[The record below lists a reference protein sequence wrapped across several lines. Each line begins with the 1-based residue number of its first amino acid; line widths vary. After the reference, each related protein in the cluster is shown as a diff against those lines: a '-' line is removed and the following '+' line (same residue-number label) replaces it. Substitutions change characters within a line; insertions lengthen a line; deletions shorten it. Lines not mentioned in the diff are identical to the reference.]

1 MASPSVRARYP
12 EGRPGGS
19 PRAIATYLVSVR
31 PLLQEVTDSRRA
43 FIRHIGILM
52 EEARQ
57 ASRAVVVQAAG
68 RIGRDEGAGFRSL
81 LAQLNALAPPAG
93 CESCHDALV
102 RWVELHLGACTVMVD
117 VGTSGD
123 LGRLRETQQLLGT
136 ARVEA
141 QRFNAEY
148 GRLVTDVRQRVKAA
162 TAAEKRRRHAPLRFR

>member
-1 MASPSVRARYP
+1 MASPSIRARYP

-19 PRAIATYLVSVR
+19 ARAIATYLVSVR

-43 FIRHIGILM
+43 FIRHIGLLM

-81 LAQLNALAPPAG
+81 LAQIDGIAPPAG
-93 CESCHDALV
+93 CEPCHSALV
-102 RWVELHLGACTVMVD
+102 RWVELHLAACSVMVD

-123 LGRLRETQQLLGT
+123 LARLRETQQLLGN
-136 ARVEA
+136 ARLEA
-141 QRFNAEY
+141 QRFNGEY
-148 GRLVTDVRQRVKAA
+148 GRLVTEVRQRVRAA
-162 TAAEKRRRHAPLRFR
+162 TAADKRRRHAPLRFR